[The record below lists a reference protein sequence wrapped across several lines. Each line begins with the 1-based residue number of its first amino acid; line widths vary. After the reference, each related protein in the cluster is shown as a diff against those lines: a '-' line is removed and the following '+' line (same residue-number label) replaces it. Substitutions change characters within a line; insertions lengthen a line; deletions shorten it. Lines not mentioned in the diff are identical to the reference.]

1 MLSSNVVC
9 RFWAQS
15 LQQYWSIYLTG
26 WGTQIFFYIW
36 VKPLILE
43 VFNKSNKIFKIL
55 LISPIKTWGKSVQE
69 FMGYDRKLGNKFMC
83 NECNRN
89 KIKFLSRCNLGE
101 TWVGKNVILSKR
113 ELGETWIEWNV
124 ILHNIGETFGW
135 NMIGWNVI
143 GQTVTTPFT
152 IFCSKIK
159 QLKMI
164 IKVFILLS
172 NYYNICF

>member
-15 LQQYWSIYLTG
+15 LKQYWSIYLTD
-26 WGTQIFFYIW
+26 QIFFYIW

-43 VFNKSNKIFKIL
+43 FFNKSKKIFKIL
-55 LISPIKTWGKSVQE
+55 LISSIKTWGKSVQE

-83 NECNRN
+83 NECKRN

-113 ELGETWIEWNV
+113 ELGETWI
-124 ILHNIGETFGW
+124 
-135 NMIGWNVI
+135 GWNVNW
-143 GQTVTTPFT
+143 VKRYFT
-152 IFCSKIK
+152 
-159 QLKMI
+159 
-164 IKVFILLS
+164 
-172 NYYNICF
+172 